1 MVRHY
6 HFAGRRGIRH
16 EAFKETEMDYETII
30 GLRYLRSKRKEAFI
44 SFTTWIAVAGIA
56 IGVMAIIVVIAVMT
70 GFQEEIRAR
79 ILGINPHILVMD
91 LNGEIR
97 NPGELVAKV
106 KKVKGVT
113 EAFPFT
119 AFQAMVQNGKQFS
132 GVAIKGIDPKDA
144 KFLSKLIKS
153 GSLDALQKKG
163 GVLIGKELAKHL
175 GLFPGDG
182 FTIMVPY
189 GGFSPM
195 GSMPET
201 VRARVGGIFETGMYE
216 IDNTLVIMS
225 LADVEAAMGI
235 GAIGIEVKLA
245 DEYRAGDLKWTILK
259 ALGRDYFAKTWMEM
273 NRNLFSALKLEKLA
287 MFIILA
293 LIILVASFNII
304 SSLIMTVMEKKKD
317 IAILKSIGAKK
328 RSIMKI
334 FMMEG
339 ITIGVVG
346 ALFGSVTGYVLC
358 AIIKNTKLIRL
369 PEDVYYITTLPAKI
383 SIIDVALIALVT
395 TVICVL
401 STIYPSYKASKIDP
415 VETLR
420 YE

>member
-1 MVRHY
+1 
-6 HFAGRRGIRH
+6 
-16 EAFKETEMDYETII
+16 MDYETTI

-44 SFTTWIAVAGIA
+44 SFTTWISVVGIG

-70 GFQEEIRAR
+70 GFQDEIRAR

-91 LNGEIR
+91 VNGELR
-97 NPGELVAKV
+97 NPAEIVAKV
-106 KKVKGVT
+106 KKVDGVS

-144 KFLSKLIKS
+144 KFLSKLVKE
-153 GSLDALQKKG
+153 GSVDVMQKKG
-163 GVLIGKELAKHL
+163 SVLIGKELAKHL
-175 GLFPGDG
+175 GLFVGDS
-182 FTIMVPY
+182 FTIMVPF

-216 IDNTLVIMS
+216 IDNTLVVMS
-225 LADVEAAMGI
+225 LADVESAMGV
-235 GAIGIEVKLA
+235 GPTGIEIKLT

-259 ALGRDYFAKTWMEM
+259 ALGRDYFARTWMEM

-346 ALFGSVTGYVLC
+346 ALFGSLTGYFLC
-358 AIIKNTKLIRL
+358 WIIKSTKLIRL

-383 SIIDVALIALVT
+383 SIVDVALIALVT

-401 STIYPSYKASKIDP
+401 ATIYPSYKAAKIDP

>member
-1 MVRHY
+1 MEVINSPTTIGRVRNPD
-6 HFAGRRGIRH
+6 AVV
-16 EAFKETEMDYETII
+16 
-30 GLRYLRSKRKEAFI
+30 SKIK
-44 SFTTWIAVAGIA
+44 GIA
-56 IGVMAIIVVIAVMT
+56 
-70 GFQEEIRAR
+70 
-79 ILGINPHILVMD
+79 
-91 LNGEIR
+91 
-97 NPGELVAKV
+97 
-106 KKVKGVT
+106 GVT
-113 EAFPFT
+113 RAFPFT
-119 AFQAMVQNGKQFS
+119 AFQAMVQNGKQLS
-132 GVAIKGIDPKDA
+132 GVAIKGMNPEDA
-144 KFLSKLIKS
+144 QYLSKLVKE
-153 GSLDALQKKG
+153 GSAASLKQKG
-163 GVLIGKELAKHL
+163 SVLMGKELAKHI
-175 GLFPGDG
+175 GLFPGDS
-182 FTIMVPY
+182 FTIMVPF

-201 VRARVGGIFETGMYE
+201 MRARVGGIFETGMYE
-216 IDNTLVIMS
+216 IDNTLVVMALPDI
-225 LADVEAAMGI
+225 EAAMGI
-235 GAIGIEVKLA
+235 GATGIEVKLA
-245 DEYRAGDLKWTILK
+245 DEYKAGDMKWTILK

-317 IAILKSIGAKK
+317 IAILKSIGARK

-346 ALFGSVTGYVLC
+346 ALFGSFTGYFLC
-358 AIIKNTKLIRL
+358 WVIKSTGLIKL

-383 SIIDVALIALVT
+383 SIVDVILIALVT
-395 TVICVL
+395 MVICVL
-401 STIYPSYKASKIDP
+401 ATIYPSYKAAKIDP

>member
-1 MVRHY
+1 V
-6 HFAGRRGIRH
+6 
-16 EAFKETEMDYETII
+16 
-30 GLRYLRSKRKEAFI
+30 
-44 SFTTWIAVAGIA
+44 
-56 IGVMAIIVVIAVMT
+56 
-70 GFQEEIRAR
+70 
-79 ILGINPHILVMD
+79 
-91 LNGEIR
+91 NGEIR
-97 NPGELVAKV
+97 NPGEVVAKV
-106 KKVKGVT
+106 KKVDGVV

-119 AFQAMVQNGKQFS
+119 AFQAMAQNGKQFS
-132 GVAIKGIDPKDA
+132 GVAVKGIDPGDA
-144 KFLSKLIKS
+144 KYMSKLVKE
-153 GSLDALQKKG
+153 GSVDVLRRKG
-163 GVLIGKELAKHL
+163 SVLMGKELAKHL
-175 GLFPGDG
+175 GLFVGDS
-182 FTIMVPY
+182 FTIMVPF

-201 VRARVGGIFETGMYE
+201 VRGRVGGIFETGMYE
-216 IDNTLVIMS
+216 IDNTLVVMA
-225 LADVEAAMGI
+225 LADVESAMGV
-235 GAIGIEVKLA
+235 GATGIEVKLV
-245 DEYRAGDLKWTILK
+245 DEYRAVDLKWTILK
-259 ALGRDYFAKTWMEM
+259 ALGRDYFAKTWIEM

-346 ALFGSVTGYVLC
+346 ALFGSLTGYFLC
-358 AIIKNTKLIRL
+358 WIIKSTKLIRL

-383 SIIDVALIALVT
+383 SIVDVALIALVT

-401 STIYPSYKASKIDP
+401 STIYPSYKAAKIDP

>member
-1 MVRHY
+1 
-6 HFAGRRGIRH
+6 
-16 EAFKETEMDYETII
+16 MDYETTI

-44 SFTTWIAVAGIA
+44 SFTTWISIVGIA

-70 GFQEEIRAR
+70 GFQDEIRAR
-79 ILGINPHILVMD
+79 ILGINPHILIMD
-91 LNGEIR
+91 VNGEIR
-97 NPGELVAKV
+97 NPEEVVNKV
-106 KKVKGVT
+106 KQVPGVSR
-113 EAFPFT
+113 AFPFT
-119 AFQAMVQNGKQFS
+119 AFQAMVQNGKQLS
-132 GVAIKGIDPKDA
+132 GVAIKGIRPADA
-144 KFLSKLIKS
+144 QYLGKLVKE
-153 GSLDALQKKG
+153 GSTNSLEQKG
-163 GVLIGKELAKHL
+163 NVLIGKELAKHL
-175 GLFPGDG
+175 GLFIGDS
-182 FTIMVPY
+182 FTIMVPF

-225 LADVEAAMGI
+225 LPDIEATMGI
-235 GAIGIEVKLA
+235 GATGIEVKLV
-245 DEYRAGDLKWTILK
+245 DEYRATDMKWTILK

-339 ITIGVVG
+339 ITIGVIGALVG
-346 ALFGSVTGYVLC
+346 ASTGYFLC
-358 AIIKNTKLIRL
+358 WIIRSTGLIKL

-383 SIIDVALIALVT
+383 SIIDVVLIAVVT
-395 TVICVL
+395 MVICVL
-401 STIYPSYKASKIDP
+401 ATIYPSYKAAKIDP

>member
-1 MVRHY
+1 
-6 HFAGRRGIRH
+6 
-16 EAFKETEMDYETII
+16 MDYETTI

-44 SFTTWIAVAGIA
+44 SFTTWISIVGIA

-70 GFQEEIRAR
+70 GFQDEIRAR
-79 ILGINPHILVMD
+79 ILGINPHILIMD
-91 LNGEIR
+91 ASGEIR
-97 NPGELVAKV
+97 NPEEVANKV
-106 KKVKGVT
+106 KQVPGVSR
-113 EAFPFT
+113 AFPFT
-119 AFQAMVQNGKQFS
+119 AFQAMVQNGKQLS
-132 GVAIKGIDPKDA
+132 GVAIKGIRPADA
-144 KFLSKLIKS
+144 QYLGKLIKE
-153 GSLDALQKKG
+153 GSVNSLEQKG
-163 GVLIGKELAKHL
+163 NVLIGKELAKHL
-175 GLFPGDG
+175 GLFIGDS
-182 FTIMVPY
+182 FTIMVPF

-225 LADVEAAMGI
+225 LPDIESTMGI
-235 GAIGIEVKLA
+235 GATGIEVKLL
-245 DEYRAGDLKWTILK
+245 DEYRATDMKWTILK

-339 ITIGVVG
+339 ITIGVIGALVG
-346 ALFGSVTGYVLC
+346 ASTGYFLC
-358 AIIKNTKLIRL
+358 WIIRSTGLIKL

-383 SIIDVALIALVT
+383 SIIDVLLIAVVT
-395 TVICVL
+395 MVICVL
-401 STIYPSYKASKIDP
+401 ATIYPSYKAAKIDP
-415 VETLR
+415 VEALR